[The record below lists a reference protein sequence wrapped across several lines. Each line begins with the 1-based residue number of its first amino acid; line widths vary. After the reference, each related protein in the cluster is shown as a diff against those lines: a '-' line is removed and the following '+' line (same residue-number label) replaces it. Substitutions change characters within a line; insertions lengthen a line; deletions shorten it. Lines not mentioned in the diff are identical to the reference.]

1 MLKDKG
7 VLTNILNPPSM
18 LRVDIRLRIPMFKG
32 LMIRIH
38 NKFMWEKV
46 IASMTKGLKQSIQLL
61 LIGGI
66 LNPPRFTKLFA
77 KESYRVPLLA

>member
-18 LRVDIRLRIPMFKG
+18 LRIDTRLRIPVLKG
-32 LMIRIH
+32 LMIRTY
-38 NKFMWEKV
+38 NKFIWEKV
-46 IASMTKGLKQSIQLL
+46 ILPMMKGLKQSVQLF

-66 LNPPRFTKLFA
+66 LDPPRLAKLFTR
-77 KESYRVPLLA
+77 ECYGMSLLT